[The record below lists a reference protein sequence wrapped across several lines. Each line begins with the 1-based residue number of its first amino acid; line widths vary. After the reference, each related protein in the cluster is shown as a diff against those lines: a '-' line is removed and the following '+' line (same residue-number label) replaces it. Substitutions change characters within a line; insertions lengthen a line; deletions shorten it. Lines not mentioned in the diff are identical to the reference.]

1 MIKRFIALMLCLIMA
16 VSLLASCTIRKKDDT
31 DKGAI
36 INMYLSDEI
45 YDFDPAYAFNND
57 SSLKIVNLLFSG
69 LFRVNENGKVV
80 KELAEDYR
88 IDESKNSMI
97 ITIKEDA
104 FWSDG
109 TYVSANDVVY
119 TFKRLLNPE
128 FTSEAACLLYDV
140 KNARTIKNATT
151 DYYVD
156 DIGVFPVG
164 EREVEITF
172 EEGFTN
178 YDQFIE
184 NLASPALVPLRE
196 DIVSVNEGDW
206 AKKPGTMACS
216 GPFMLR
222 KVSYSDIDKG
232 LVLERNPYY
241 FREDKDSAIDKSVTP
256 YRIIVDYTKSAEDQ
270 YQMYLNG
277 EIFYVGDIALSL
289 RESANKVVLNDAMS
303 TVSVYLNQNACFS
316 KVAFTLD
323 NEELGTPKESI
334 PEDTGIKTITTTNN
348 RYYTYYNHMTEEEYA
363 AKNPG
368 KTYQDLTD
376 KTFDKKAYSYYKTVK
391 TTEVTVNEF
400 GETVH
405 IVTEDREHR
414 YTITVGTG
422 VNALKYYEVDT
433 PLGVK
438 LFANENVRK
447 ALSVVIDREAIAKQV
462 VYAKAANALIPYGVF
477 GETRKDS
484 FREEAGALISTT
496 ANKAEADSLIAASG
510 IVPADFEIL
519 LEVKE
524 NDVVHGVIAESI
536 KAAWESLGF
545 KVTVCKVRTETN
557 DEIGSTGEVSKDI
570 LDDIFSESIY
580 NRTFHAAIIDFVSPT
595 TRAFSMLAPF
605 ATDFAGTGMDLE
617 AKDSKGNYLYEIEGH
632 ITGYKNDEY
641 NAKIEEAFAEK
652 DEEKRTALLIE
663 AEKMLLEDMPVI
675 PVVFNQDGYVISK
688 ELSKVDNSYF
698 GSRIFTKT
706 KLKDYEKYLP
716 KTEG

>member
-1 MIKRFIALMLCLIMA
+1 MIKRFTALMLCLVMA

-36 INMYLSDEI
+36 INMYLSEEI

-69 LFRVNENGKVV
+69 LFRINENGKVV

-97 ITIKEDA
+97 ITIREDA

-184 NLASPALVPLRE
+184 NLASPALVPLRD
-196 DIVSVNEGDW
+196 DIVTVNEGDW

-222 KVSYSDIDKG
+222 KVSYDDVDKG

-241 FREDKDSAIDKSVTP
+241 FREDKDSALDKSVKP
-256 YRIIVDYTKSAEDQ
+256 YRIIVDYTKSAEEQ
-270 YQMYLNG
+270 YQMFLNG
-277 EIFYVGDIALSL
+277 ELFYVGDIALSL

-303 TVSVYLNQNACFS
+303 TVSIYLNQNACFS

-323 NEELGTPKESI
+323 EEVLGEPKESV
-334 PEDTGIKTITTTNN
+334 PEDTGIRTITTTNN

-368 KTYQDLTD
+368 KTYKDLTD
-376 KTFDKKAYSYYKTVK
+376 KTFDKKDYSYFKTVK
-391 TTEVTVNEF
+391 TTKVVVEN

-405 IVTEDREHR
+405 YVTEDREHR

-422 VNALKYYEVDT
+422 VNAIKYYEVDT

-438 LFANENVRK
+438 LFANDNIRK
-447 ALSVVIDREAIAKQV
+447 ALSLVIDREAIAKQV
-462 VYAKAANALIPYGVF
+462 VYAKAADALVPYGVF

-484 FREEAGALISTT
+484 FREEAGAIIKTT
-496 ANKAEADSLIAASG
+496 ADKAAADALIAASG
-510 IVPADFEIL
+510 FAPADFEIL
-519 LEVKE
+519 LEVKP
-524 NDVVHGVIAESI
+524 NDVVHAVVAESV

-545 KVTVCKVRTETN
+545 KVTICKVLTETN
-557 DEIGSTGEVSKDI
+557 DEVGSTGEVSKDI
-570 LDDIFSESIY
+570 RDDIFSESLY
-580 NRTFHAAIIDFVSPT
+580 NRTFHAAIIDLVAPT
-595 TRAFSMLAPF
+595 TRAFSILAPF
-605 ATDFAGTGMDLE
+605 ATDFAGTGMDFQ

-632 ITGYKNDEY
+632 ITGYKNDDY
-641 NAKIEEAFAEK
+641 NAMIEEIFAEK
-652 DEEKRTALLIE
+652 DEEKRTALLVE
-663 AEKMLLEDMPVI
+663 AEKKILEDMPVI
-675 PVVFNQDGYVISK
+675 PVVYNQDGYVISK
-688 ELSKVDNSYF
+688 ELSGVDHSYF

-716 KTEG
+716 QSEG